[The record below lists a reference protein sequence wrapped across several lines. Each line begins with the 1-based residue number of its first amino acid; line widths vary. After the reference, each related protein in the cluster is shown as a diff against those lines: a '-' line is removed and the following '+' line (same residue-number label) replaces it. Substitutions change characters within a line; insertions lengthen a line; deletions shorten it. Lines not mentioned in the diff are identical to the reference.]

1 MMGVSTMGLRTVAIS
16 RCITVRSMS
25 TTVMERMNTQG
36 GKLLMFCSLLLP
48 QRLQRTHPPSVE
60 PMQTAV
66 ILCLW
71 HNLLWASAG
80 GDHQHFH
87 CLLRHLTIS
96 TPPCQY
102 SNSRRLCVK
111 GLQRVIGKIRSKIC
125 ILCTYIYQIP
135 YRCYLNRNN
144 KHLSC
149 LRYDWSIVTKVAE
162 DHLLDRV
169 IGSHMGCE
177 FVDMFSSL
185 LSRNMRNLLS
195 SILALLGD
203 MDLIR
208 YECIL
213 HPFYN
218 TVYFNLF

>member
-1 MMGVSTMGLRTVAIS
+1 MGASTRRLRTVAIS
-16 RCITVRSMS
+16 RCTTVRWMS
-25 TTVMERMNTQG
+25 TMVMDRMNTRG

-48 QRLQRTHPPSVE
+48 QRLQRIPPPSVK
-60 PMQTAV
+60 PMQTAA
-66 ILCLW
+66 ILCFW
-71 HNLLWASAG
+71 QNLLWASVG

-87 CLLRHLTIS
+87 CLLLHRTIS
-96 TPPCQY
+96 TPPCRY
-102 SNSRRLCVK
+102 SNSRRLCAK
-111 GLQRVIGKIRSKIC
+111 SLQRVIVKIRSKIC
-125 ILCTYIYQIP
+125 ILCIYIYPIP
-135 YRCYLNRNN
+135 YRCYFNWNN

-208 YECIL
+208 YECNL
-213 HPFYN
+213 HLLNY
-218 TVYFNLF
+218 TVYFNWF

>member
-1 MMGVSTMGLRTVAIS
+1 MGVSTRGLRTVAIS
-16 RCITVRSMS
+16 RCITVRLMS
-25 TTVMERMNTQG
+25 TMERVNRG

-48 QRLQRTHPPSVE
+48 QRLQRIPPPSVK

-66 ILCLW
+66 ILW
-71 HNLLWASAG
+71 QHLLWVSVG
-80 GDHQHFH
+80 GDRQHFH
-87 CLLRHLTIS
+87 CLLLHPTIS

-111 GLQRVIGKIRSKIC
+111 SLQRVIGKIRSKIC
-125 ILCTYIYQIP
+125 ILYNYIYQIP
-135 YRCYLNRNN
+135 YQCNLNRNN

-185 LSRNMRNLLS
+185 LSRNMRNLLT

-208 YECIL
+208 YECNL
-213 HPFYN
+213 HLSNYS
-218 TVYFNLF
+218 LF